1 MGPVGDIVM
10 QRGLV
15 VCVVG
20 TRPEAVKLAPIVL
33 ALKDHPRLAPL
44 LVSTGQHRELVGAA
58 LTDFALAPDI
68 DLDLMQA
75 AQRPL
80 DLLAAALPRL
90 ADLIESRRPAAVVV
104 QGDTISALAAAQA
117 AALTGTPLV
126 HVEAGLRSGD
136 VAAPFPEEHN
146 RRLIAQLA
154 GRHFAPTAAARDA
167 LLREGIA
174 PDTIEVTGNTG
185 IDALRIIGHRAGV
198 GRSGRGSRA
207 VLPTLDPARPLLVV
221 TAHRREN
228 HGAPLARIAAALF
241 ELAVRDGVEIVL
253 PVHPHPAV
261 RTAFAPLAN
270 IPHIHLVAPLPYPA
284 FISLMRRATAVLTD
298 SGGVQEEAPALGVP
312 ALVLRDVTEREEGLA
327 TGNARLVGTET
338 AAIVAATRALL
349 DDRTLLARMS
359 EPALPYGS
367 GQAAPLI
374 VASLDRLFGRVQAR
388 AEVFEYA

>member
-1 MGPVGDIVM
+1 M
-10 QRGLV
+10 QRGLI

-44 LVSTGQHRELVGAA
+44 LVSTGQHRQLVGEA
-58 LTDFALAPDI
+58 LADFALAPDV

-75 AQRPL
+75 AQRPV

-90 ADLIESRRPAAVVV
+90 ANLYAAHRPAAVVV

-117 AALTGTPLV
+117 AALTGTPVV

-136 VAAPFPEEHN
+136 VTAPFPEEHN

-154 GRHFAPTAAARDA
+154 VRHFAPTTAARDA

-185 IDALRIIGHRAGV
+185 LDALRFVERTLDAPANGARVPA
-198 GRSGRGSRA
+198 A
-207 VLPTLDPARPLLVV
+207 LPRLDPARPLLVV

-228 HGAPLARIAAALF
+228 HGAPLGRIADALA
-241 ELAVRDGVEIVL
+241 ELAANDGVEIVL

-261 RTAFAPLAN
+261 QAAFAPLAGV
-270 IPHIHLVAPLPYPA
+270 PYIHLVPPLPYPV
-284 FISLMRRATAVLTD
+284 FIGLLRRATAVLTD

-312 ALVLRDVTEREEGLA
+312 ALVLRDITERDEGLA

-338 AAIVAATRALL
+338 AVILAATRALL
-349 DDRTLLARMS
+349 DDRILLARMS
-359 EPALPYGS
+359 EPALPYGA
-367 GQAAPLI
+367 GHAAPRI
-374 VASLDRLFGRVQAR
+374 VASLDRLFGRAETR
-388 AEVFEYA
+388 AELLEYA

>member
-1 MGPVGDIVM
+1 M

-44 LVSTGQHRELVGAA
+44 LVSTGQHRELVGEA
-58 LTDFALAPDI
+58 LADFALAPDI
-68 DLDLMQA
+68 DLELMRV
-75 AQRPL
+75 AQRPV

-90 ADLIESRRPAAVVV
+90 ADLYAARRPAAVVV

-136 VAAPFPEEHN
+136 VTAPFPEEHN

-154 GRHFAPTAAARDA
+154 DRHFAPTSSARDA

-174 PDTIEVTGNTG
+174 ADTIEVTGNTG
-185 IDALRIIGHRAGV
+185 IDALRIIEHSLDTAGDKT
-198 GRSGRGSRA
+198 RSM
-207 VLPTLDPARPLLVV
+207 LPRLDAARPLLVV

-228 HGAPLARIAAALF
+228 HGAPLVRIAAALA
-241 ELAVRDGVEIVL
+241 ELAVNDGVEIVL

-261 RTAFAPLAN
+261 EAAFAPLASV
-270 IPHIHLVAPLPYPA
+270 PYIHLVPPLSYPA
-284 FISLMRRATAVLTD
+284 FIGLLRRATAVLTD

-312 ALVLRDVTEREEGLA
+312 ALVLRDVTERDEGLA

-338 AAIVAATRALL
+338 ATIVAATRALL
-349 DDRTLLARMS
+349 DDRILLARMS
-359 EPALPYGS
+359 EPALPYGA
-367 GQAAPLI
+367 GHAAPRI

-388 AEVFEYA
+388 AELFEYA